1 MKIQFN
7 TDENIEGNDR
17 QSTYFG
23 EMISHGLDRFSNQIT
38 RLEVHLSDENSD
50 KSGPDDHRCLI
61 EARLEGI
68 QPVSVTH
75 TADTLEH
82 AVKGAT
88 DKMKSTLTTIVG
100 RIQEKR

>member
-7 TDENIEGNDR
+7 TDKNIDGNDR

-23 EMISHGLDRFSNQIT
+23 EMISSSLDRFSSQIT

-61 EARLEGI
+61 EARIEGL

-88 DKMKSTLTTIVG
+88 DKMKSALTTIVG
-100 RIQEKR
+100 KLQNKR